1 MMRERIRDYGKRRDN
16 VAMQEY
22 LGVCAQR
29 EKEREE
35 AFGVAI
41 SDSIRSMGTR
51 HGHPVLHNHAY
62 YSRTMMVVL
71 LIMRP
76 RLSPF
81 EHNEK
86 QGWHTCTTFGGS
98 IAIAIYPFST
108 ILGTQRQSSSNVLE
122 QKISLMKEHFLGGI
136 Y

>member
-1 MMRERIRDYGKRRDN
+1 
-16 VAMQEY
+16 
-22 LGVCAQR
+22 
-29 EKEREE
+29 
-35 AFGVAI
+35 
-41 SDSIRSMGTR
+41 
-51 HGHPVLHNHAY
+51 
-62 YSRTMMVVL
+62 MVVL

-86 QGWHTCTTFGGS
+86 QGWHTCTTLGGS

-122 QKISLMKEHFLGGI
+122 QKISLMKEHFLGGYI
-136 Y
+136 LNIRLIENREKKRTWQMKRILLSWG

>member
-1 MMRERIRDYGKRRDN
+1 MGSEEAMLQCRNIWGSVHRERK
-16 VAMQEY
+16 
-22 LGVCAQR
+22 
-29 EKEREE
+29 REE

-51 HGHPVLHNHAY
+51 HGHPVLHSYAY

-86 QGWHTCTTFGGS
+86 ARVAHLYHTRW
-98 IAIAIYPFST
+98 
-108 ILGTQRQSSSNVLE
+108 LDRHRN
-122 QKISLMKEHFLGGI
+122 ISLFDNFGYTKTK
-136 Y
+136 